1 MVIMINK
8 IGVLTSGGDAPG
20 MNAAIRGVTRY
31 AIEKGLEVTGIIRG
45 YEGLLS
51 HEIMPLNRRSVGAI
65 IHRGG
70 TMLRTARCLEFLEE
84 ETQKKAADYI
94 REQEMDALVVIGGDG
109 SMRGAQAL
117 SRLGIPTIV
126 IPGTIDN
133 DMGGTEYTVGFD
145 TAVNTVLES
154 VNKIRDTAFSHD
166 RVAVIEVM
174 GRHAGFIALY
184 AGMAAGAEAV
194 LVPEH
199 EVSLEDLCTHLNES
213 HRMKKMSSIVIV
225 AEGAV
230 SGCDVLTY
238 MKQHHPEMNPSL
250 TVLGYLQRGGAPSA
264 RDAKMA
270 GLFAQK
276 AVDYLLSGGKDA
288 VIGSIH
294 DKIVATPYTEVDK
307 YKFTIDENEY
317 DLVHALGT

>member
-1 MVIMINK
+1 MIKK

-31 AIEKGLEVTGIIRG
+31 AMYKGLTVEGILRG
-45 YEGLLS
+45 YDGLIHGDSTALT
-51 HEIMPLNRRSVGAI
+51 RRSVGGI

-70 TMLRTARCLEFLEE
+70 TLLKTARSEEFRTEE
-84 ETQKKAADYI
+84 GRKKAFEWLQKNHI
-94 REQEMDALVVIGGDG
+94 DALVVIGGDG
-109 SMRGAQAL
+109 SMKGAEKL
-117 SRLGIPTIV
+117 SVLGMPTIT

-133 DMGGTEYTVGFD
+133 DMPGTEYTLGYD
-145 TAVNTVLES
+145 TAVNTVLEA
-154 VNKIRDTAFSHD
+154 VNRIRDTASSHD
-166 RVAVIEVM
+166 RVAIVEVM
-174 GRHAGFIALY
+174 GRHAGFIALES
-184 AGMAAGAEAV
+184 GMACGAEIV
-194 LVPEH
+194 LVPEKKVTLK
-199 EVSLEDLCTHLNES
+199 EVADHLVES
-213 HRMKKMSSIVIV
+213 HKQWKMSSIVIV

-294 DKIVATPYTEVDK
+294 DKVVATPYTEVDN
-307 YKFTIDENEY
+307 YRFTIDENEY

>member
-1 MVIMINK
+1 M
-8 IGVLTSGGDAPG
+8 
-20 MNAAIRGVTRY
+20 
-31 AIEKGLEVTGIIRG
+31 
-45 YEGLLS
+45 
-51 HEIMPLNRRSVGAI
+51 
-65 IHRGG
+65 
-70 TMLRTARCLEFLEE
+70 
-84 ETQKKAADYI
+84 
-94 REQEMDALVVIGGDG
+94 
-109 SMRGAQAL
+109 
-117 SRLGIPTIV
+117 PTIT

-133 DMGGTEYTVGFD
+133 DMPGTEYTLGYD
-145 TAVNTVLES
+145 TAVNTVLEA
-154 VNKIRDTAFSHD
+154 VNRIRDTASSHD
-166 RVAVIEVM
+166 RVAIVEVM
-174 GRHAGFIALY
+174 GRHAGFIALES
-184 AGMAAGAEAV
+184 GMACGAEIV
-194 LVPEH
+194 LVPEKKVTLK
-199 EVSLEDLCTHLNES
+199 EVADHLVES
-213 HRMKKMSSIVIV
+213 HKQWKMSSIVIV

-294 DKIVATPYTEVDK
+294 DKVVATPYTEVDN
-307 YKFTIDENEY
+307 YRFTIDENEY

>member
-1 MVIMINK
+1 MINK

-31 AIEKGLEVTGIIRG
+31 AIEKGLIVAGIIRG
-45 YEGLLS
+45 YEGLLD
-51 HEIMPLNRRSVGAI
+51 HEVQLLDRRSVGAI

-70 TMLRTARCLEFLEE
+70 TMLRTARCLDFKEDAV
-84 ETQKKAADYI
+84 QKKAAQFLK
-94 REQEMDALVVIGGDG
+94 EQEIDALVVIGGDG

-117 SRLGIPTIV
+117 SRWGIPTIT

-133 DMGGTEYTVGFD
+133 DMGGTQYTIGFD
-145 TAVNTVLES
+145 TTLNTVLES

-199 EVSLEDLCTHLNES
+199 PVSLDKLCIHLNES

-225 AEGAV
+225 AEGAAKG
-230 SGCDVLTY
+230 SDVADYIKTHTY
-238 MKQHHPEMNPSL
+238 LETNL
-250 TVLGYLQRGGAPSA
+250 TVLGYVQRGGAPSA
-264 RDAKMA
+264 
-270 GLFAQK
+270 
-276 AVDYLLSGGKDA
+276 KDA
-288 VIGSIH
+288 IMASLFSKKAIDSLLAGTYNCIVGQIG
-294 DKIVATPYTEVDK
+294 DRIVATPYSEADHLHFSLDEEM
-307 YKFTIDENEY
+307 FT
-317 DLVHALGT
+317 LVHQLGR